1 MIAKKITFKIDKELD
16 KMICGR
22 FLGFKLDGVN
32 FGEGITY
39 FHPKLK
45 KVENIASQRERKNT
59 ISKYVDEFYN
69 ENKKEIET
77 ALQVMQ
83 NNWKKVEKDFF
94 KEVKN
99 IFGKHDW
106 PKGEYIAYLSI
117 FNCNPTFL
125 KDKNFQLFYLLPK
138 EFNRMIAHEMLHFIF
153 YSYFEDNIRDKS
165 KKKKSWLISE
175 VFNAVVL
182 NTKEFRNIVKPGKE
196 LGYPEHKEIISKM
209 KKEWKLDKRI
219 FNWIEKFDK

>member
-39 FHPKLK
+39 FHPNLK
-45 KVENIASQRERKNT
+45 MVENIASQRERKNT

-99 IFGKHDW
+99 IFGKHD
-106 PKGEYIAYLSI
+106 
-117 FNCNPTFL
+117 
-125 KDKNFQLFYLLPK
+125 
-138 EFNRMIAHEMLHFIF
+138 
-153 YSYFEDNIRDKS
+153 
-165 KKKKSWLISE
+165 
-175 VFNAVVL
+175 
-182 NTKEFRNIVKPGKE
+182 
-196 LGYPEHKEIISKM
+196 
-209 KKEWKLDKRI
+209 
-219 FNWIEKFDK
+219 